1 VSVSPEI
8 LRTTGEVD
16 LRELAARLWAG
27 RWWIALSAFIV
38 TAVFAAVAFF
48 STPIYRA
55 TVVAVPASSDR
66 GAMGGLGAALGQLGG
81 LAALAG
87 IELGSD
93 TKVEEALAVLRS
105 RELTERFIREND
117 LLPELFYK
125 KWDAQTGQ
133 WKVEGR
139 KQPTLAKGAKF
150 FDSKV
155 RKIDHNTKSGLITID
170 IEWRDPEKA
179 AAWANA
185 IVAKMNEEMRAR
197 AIARTN
203 ASVGYLQKELA
214 QTEAVDTRAVINRL
228 MEAQLNE
235 RMYANVTQE
244 YALRIVDSAMVPEA
258 DEPVRPKKAILLA
271 LGLGFGALLGAFAVL
286 LFGPSR
292 SR

>member
-1 VSVSPEI
+1 
-8 LRTTGEVD
+8 
-16 LRELAARLWAG
+16 
-27 RWWIALSAFIV
+27 
-38 TAVFAAVAFF
+38 
-48 STPIYRA
+48 
-55 TVVAVPASSDR
+55 
-66 GAMGGLGAALGQLGG
+66 
-81 LAALAG
+81 
-87 IELGSD
+87 
-93 TKVEEALAVLRS
+93 
-105 RELTERFIREND
+105 
-117 LLPELFYK
+117 
-125 KWDAQTGQ
+125 
-133 WKVEGR
+133 
-139 KQPTLAKGAKF
+139 
-150 FDSKV
+150 V